1 MSSTQAGSGS
11 ESVRLFHVT
20 GKSVCI
26 LFLLRWLVVEDQ
38 PVTLV
43 WNDEVYLFFGNT
55 VYTPV
60 ADSPHLSEA
69 TRRHFPRVHERF
81 MPMWTLFDTDAS
93 YDVLWELRHETRIC
107 PVMTTS
113 KINSGCQR
121 SPHGIKRGIEPYGIA
136 PWSRDELRAG
146 YSFNYP

>member
-69 TRRHFPRVHERF
+69 TRRHFPRVHEKF

-113 KINSGCQR
+113 KINFGCQR
-121 SPHGIKRGIEPYGIA
+121 SPHGI
-136 PWSRDELRAG
+136 
-146 YSFNYP
+146 